1 MYDAIGLFKFH
12 QTFLINGGTPDYMQ
26 NNMFSIGDVSR
37 ILGITR
43 KIILNYEDCGL
54 IVPDKKNGANGNRYY
69 TIDTLTRIRIIR
81 LFQSYGLSLS
91 EIKEYLAGSV
101 DLISL
106 VHRLEA
112 IRDQLNDNINSLY
125 ERIYTSELEISQVVL
140 TAQTV
145 YAKRLISDNLQEKT
159 DFLRDT
165 ALFAINNYK
174 SDFSYHQYFTEF
186 NYDTPSDMLFC
197 ATVDSK
203 STGKDIIHM
212 QQTNALFMCHHGSYR
227 NLAKTRKLM
236 LEYANKMNIC
246 HSGRFR
252 EVYLEGPP
260 QHVSEDNYITNVYL
274 I

>member
-1 MYDAIGLFKFH
+1 MYDAIELFKIY
-12 QTFLINGGTPDYMQ
+12 QTFLINGGKPDYMQ
-26 NNMFSIGDVSR
+26 DNMFSIGDVSR

-81 LFQSYGLSLS
+81 LFQSYGLSLP
-91 EIKEYLAGSV
+91 EIREYLAGSV

-125 ERIYTSELEISQVVL
+125 ERIYTSELEISPVVL
-140 TAQTV
+140 PAQTV
-145 YAKRLISDNLQEKT
+145 YAKRLISDDLQEKT

-174 SDFSYHQYFTEF
+174 TDFSNHQYFTEF

-197 ATVDSK
+197 ATVDSQ
-203 STGKDIIHM
+203 STGQDIIHM

-236 LEYANKMNIC
+236 LEYADNRNIC